1 MAMPRY
7 RPSLLYEQYACTAN
21 SVMAQMVARV
31 LWEHQVTGS
40 NPVHAK
46 KKKCKLKEEEV
57 VYVEVDA
64 EN

>member
-1 MAMPRY
+1 
-7 RPSLLYEQYACTAN
+7 
-21 SVMAQMVARV
+21 MAQMVARV